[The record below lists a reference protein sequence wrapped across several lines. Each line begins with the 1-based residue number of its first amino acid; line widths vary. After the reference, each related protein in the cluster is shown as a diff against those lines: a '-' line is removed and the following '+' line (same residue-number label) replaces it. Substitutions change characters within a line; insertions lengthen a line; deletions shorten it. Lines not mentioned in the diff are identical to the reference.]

1 MRHVRFI
8 PVVLFTALLSFASAR
23 GSNVAGSWPEAT
35 AICAVVA
42 AATGVLLEKNC
53 CMGRRKPGRH
63 VSTLHIHLA
72 RPHSSTSRRPGA
84 GMGTGQHSYRLHD
97 PGRVCLYR
105 TRGQLAMVPRHH

>member
-42 AATGVLLEKNC
+42 AATGVLLASIAAWDA
-53 CMGRRKPGRH
+53 GSQDATFLR
-63 VSTLHIHLA
+63 ST
-72 RPHSSTSRRPGA
+72 STSRA
-84 GMGTGQHSYRLHD
+84 
-97 PGRVCLYR
+97 R
-105 TRGQLAMVPRHH
+105 TEYFSSAWRWHGDWPAFLSAS

>member
-42 AATGVLLEKNC
+42 AATGVLLE
-53 CMGRRKPGRH
+53 
-63 VSTLHIHLA
+63 VLLHGTQEA
-72 RPHSSTSRRPGA
+72 RTPRFYAPHPPRAPAQQYFSSAWRWHGDWPAFLSTS
-84 GMGTGQHSYRLHD
+84 
-97 PGRVCLYR
+97 
-105 TRGQLAMVPRHH
+105 